1 MCYDI
6 KSLIV
11 IIALIMPDYPSYISS
26 KLPHQGASIFT
37 TMSALANKHNA
48 INLSQGFPDEKPPR
62 ALITLVANYMR
73 KGNNQYAPMAGV
85 LKLREQLAAKAKKLY
100 GLKYDAESEITITA
114 GATQAI
120 NATMMAL
127 IKEGDEVIILQ
138 PAYDS
143 YAPSVVLAG
152 GRPKFFDLTLPDY
165 KIDWDQMKMFIN
177 GRTKMI
183 IVNNPHNP
191 SGAVLSKQDLEEL
204 DKIIAGRDIIVL
216 SDEVYEHLIYDD
228 ATHES
233 VMNYPNLQSKSVVIF
248 SFGKTYNCT
257 GWKIGYCFA
266 PKGLTKEIR
275 KIHQFQVF
283 SANKPIQMALADFLS
298 DEEYYLN
305 LKNIYQEKRNYF
317 AAALSKSKFELLPCK
332 GSYFQLAS
340 YENIT
345 QENDFDFCVKLTKK
359 HGVAAIP
366 ISSFYQAKQD
376 HKVIRFCFAKQ
387 KKVLKKA
394 AQLLCNI

>member
-1 MCYDI
+1 
-6 KSLIV
+6 
-11 IIALIMPDYPSYISS
+11 MPEFPSYISS
-26 KLPHQGASIFT
+26 KLPHQGTTIFT
-37 TMSALANKHNA
+37 TMSALANKHDA
-48 INLSQGFPDEKPPR
+48 INLSQGFPDEKAPR
-62 ALITLVANYMR
+62 ALVSLVAQYMR
-73 KGNNQYAPMAGV
+73 KGFNQYAPMAG
-85 LKLREQLAAKAKKLY
+85 LPYLREQLVAKAKKLY
-100 GLKYDAESEITITA
+100 GIKYNPETEVTITS
-114 GATQAI
+114 GGTQAI
-120 NATMMAL
+120 NATIMAL
-127 IKEGDEVIILQ
+127 VKEDDEVIILQ

-152 GRPKFFDLTLPDY
+152 GRPKFFDLTLPEY
-165 KIDWDQMKMFIN
+165 SIDWDQMKMFIN

-183 IVNNPHNP
+183 IINNPHNP
-191 SGAVLSKQDLEEL
+191 SGSILSKEDLQEL

-216 SDEVYEHLIYDD
+216 SDEVYEHLIYDG
-228 ATHES
+228 AQHES
-233 VMNYPNLQSKSVVIF
+233 VMNYPNLQSKSVVVY

-266 PKGLTKEIR
+266 PEALTKEIR

-283 SANKPIQMALADFLS
+283 SVNTPIQMALADFLN
-298 DEEYYLN
+298 EEEHYLN
-305 LKNIYQEKRNYF
+305 LKNIYQEKRDYF
-317 AAALSKSKFELLPCK
+317 AKALSKSKFELLPCK

-340 YENIT
+340 YQNIT

-366 ISSFYQAKQD
+366 ISSFYQTKQD

-394 AQLLCNI
+394 AELLCNI

>member
-1 MCYDI
+1 
-6 KSLIV
+6 
-11 IIALIMPDYPSYISS
+11 MPDYPSYISS
-26 KLPHQGASIFT
+26 KLPHQATTIFT
-37 TMSALANKHNA
+37 TMSALANKHDA

-62 ALITLVANYMR
+62 ALISLVASYMR
-73 KGNNQYAPMAGV
+73 KGFNQYAPMAGV
-85 LKLREQLAAKAKKLY
+85 LQLREQLAAKAKKLY
-100 GLKYDAESEITITA
+100 GIKYDAESEITITA
-114 GATQAI
+114 GGTQAI
-120 NATMMAL
+120 SAAIMAL
-127 IKEGDEVIILQ
+127 VKEDDEVIILQ

-165 KIDWDQMKMFIN
+165 SIDWEQIKMFIN

-183 IVNNPHNP
+183 IINNPHNP
-191 SGAVLSKQDLEEL
+191 SGAVLGKQDLEEL
-204 DKIIAGRDIIVL
+204 DKILAGRDIIVM

-228 ATHES
+228 AHHES
-233 VMNYPNLQSKSVVIF
+233 VMSYPNLQSKSVVIF

-257 GWKIGYCFA
+257 GWKVGYCFA
-266 PKGLTKEIR
+266 PKALTKEIR

-283 SANKPIQMALADFLS
+283 SVNTPIQMALADFLS
-298 DEEYYLN
+298 EEEHYLN
-305 LKNIYQEKRNYF
+305 LKNIYQEKRDYF
-317 AAALSKSKFELLPCK
+317 AAALSKSKFDLLPCK

-340 YENIT
+340 YQNIS
-345 QENDFDFCVKLTKK
+345 QENDFDFCERLTKK

-366 ISSFYQAKQD
+366 VSSFYQTKQD

-394 AQLLCNI
+394 AQLLCKI